1 VLLLLRKLKEYVIPA
16 TVEEAW
22 QEYSVGKALLISG
35 GLAVGLREDSST
47 EKIVDLRG
55 CSLHSVDAEDEYLA
69 VGATVT
75 LNQLLETEISKR
87 VAGGLLREVLW
98 CTGSYQIRNMATLA
112 GSVGQWYGWSDIIPA
127 LLALGAKLRIYNGEY
142 SVIDLPTFRSMRL
155 KPIITHVLLPLDPSL
170 VGTFVKIQRTSF
182 DIATVNAA
190 FVAKF
195 EDGKIYDARIAVG
208 ARPGPAQLVDL
219 SHFNGKMLAEVVDSL
234 VGTAVKSITFGSND
248 AASAWYRQRL
258 VSAHLKRSLSSL
270 VNGGES
276 SKIPELKYTE
286 APFKA
291 KPARYEGYVEFELNG
306 KPVKYPLKPYQSL
319 LDLLRENG
327 HSEVKKGC
335 DTANCGSC
343 TVLVDGRAI
352 YSCKFFAFAVNG
364 RSVTTVKGV
373 GDWLNPSSVQKIL
386 HEANAV
392 QCGFCAPGLVMAATD
407 VLSRYRIEKQEDL
420 QSLLKG
426 NLCRCTGYIQQDIA
440 LMETASEL

>member
-1 VLLLLRKLKEYVIPA
+1 MLRKLKEYVIPA

-22 QEYSVGKALLISG
+22 QEYSVGKTLLVSG

-55 CSLHSVDAEDEYLA
+55 CPLHSVEIEDGYLA

-75 LNQLLETEISKR
+75 LNQLLEAEISKR

-98 CTGSYQIRNMATLA
+98 RAGSYQIRNMATLA
-112 GSVGQWYGWSDIIPA
+112 GSVGQWYGWSDIIPT

-142 SVIDLPTFRSMRL
+142 SVIDLAAFRSMKP
-155 KPIITHVLLPLDPSL
+155 KPIITHVLFPLDPSL
-170 VGTFVKIQRTSF
+170 VGTFVKIERTSF

-190 FVAKF
+190 FVANF
-195 EDGKIYDARIAVG
+195 EDGKIYNAKIAVG

-219 SHFNGKMLAEVVDSL
+219 SNFDGKVLAEVVDSL
-234 VGTAVKSITFGSND
+234 VETAVESITFGSND
-248 AASAWYRQRL
+248 AASAWYREKL
-258 VSAHLKRSLSSL
+258 VSVHLKRSLLSL
-270 VNGGES
+270 VNGRGS
-276 SKIPELKYTE
+276 SKIPELKYMA

-291 KPARYEGYVEFELNG
+291 KPAKYEGHVEFELNG
-306 KPVKYPLKPYQSL
+306 KLVKYSLRPYQSL

-327 HSEVKKGC
+327 HREVKKGC

-364 RSVTTVKGV
+364 RSVTTVKGI
-373 GDWLNPSSVQKIL
+373 GDWLNPSPVQRIL
-386 HEANAV
+386 HDANAV
-392 QCGFCAPGLVMAATD
+392 QCGFCTPGLAMAATD
-407 VLSRYRIEKQEDL
+407 VLSRYRIENQEDL
-420 QSLLKG
+420 QLLLKG
-426 NLCRCTGYIQQDIA
+426 NLCRCTGYVQQNRA